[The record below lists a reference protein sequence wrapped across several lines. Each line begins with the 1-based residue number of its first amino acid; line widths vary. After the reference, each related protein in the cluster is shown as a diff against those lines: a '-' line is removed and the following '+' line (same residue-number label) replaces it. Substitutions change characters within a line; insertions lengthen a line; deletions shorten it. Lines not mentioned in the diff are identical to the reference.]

1 MDPFTLAIL
10 GGTSLASGGLGY
22 LGSQSAARSQQQAA
36 QTSGIYGM
44 IAQQQALQQAR
55 ELAEKGAAAA
65 GEYYGKGRSDV
76 LGQAGLGE
84 AAGREFYG
92 QGVGFQQPYTQA
104 GAGATNQLASLYG
117 PGGEYMRQPT
127 LEELQMD
134 PGYAFRLQQ
143 GERTLQSTLGSSG
156 MRGSGAALKAATRYG
171 QEAGSQEYQ
180 NAYARFMDNR
190 ARAAQGLQN
199 LAGTGAG
206 AAQVASGLAGQTGTN
221 LMANRFTTGSN
232 LGTLSSNAGGTV
244 SGAYTGAMPT
254 IAGLAGA
261 NPMGAAAENIG
272 QARASGYM
280 GGATALGQALQ
291 APAQN
296 YLAYS
301 MMNRFAPQGAASIGG
316 APLGGVFGSP
326 FPSSYATTMY
336 G

>member
-1 MDPFTLAIL
+1 MNPFTAALI
-10 GGTSLASGGLGY
+10 GGGASAVSGGLGY

-92 QGVGFQQPYTQA
+92 QGVGFQQPYMQA
-104 GAGATNQLASLYG
+104 GAGATNQLAALYA

-127 LEELQMD
+127 FEELQMD
-134 PGYAFRLQQ
+134 PGYAFRFQQ
-143 GERTLQSTLGSSG
+143 GQRALE
-156 MRGSGAALKAATRYG
+156 SGAAARGGLLSGATGKALARYG

-180 NAYARFMDNR
+180 NAYARFMANR
-190 ARAAQGLQN
+190 AQAAQGLQN

-221 LMANRFTTGSN
+221 LMANRFTTGAN
-232 LGTLSSNAGGTV
+232 LGTLAGNTGATI

-280 GGATALGQALQ
+280 GGASALGQALGGVG
-291 APAQN
+291 QN
-296 YLAYS
+296 YLAYT
-301 MMNRFAPQGAASIGG
+301 MMDQMRQPYSGFRG
-316 APLGGVFGSP
+316 APT
-326 FPSSYATTMY
+326 Y
-336 G
+336 

>member
-1 MDPFTLAIL
+1 MDPFTLAML
-10 GGTSLASGGLGY
+10 GSAGASAVSGGLGY
-22 LGSQSAARSQQQAA
+22 LGSQSAARAQQQAA
-36 QTSGIYGM
+36 QTSGIYGL

-92 QGVGFQQPYTQA
+92 QGVGFQQPYMQA
-104 GAGATNQLASLYG
+104 GAGATNQLAALYA

-134 PGYAFRLQQ
+134 PGYAFRFQQ
-143 GERTLQSTLGSSG
+143 GQRALE
-156 MRGSGAALKAATRYG
+156 SGAAARGGLLSGATGKALARYG

-180 NAYARFMDNR
+180 NAYARFMANR
-190 ARAAQGLQN
+190 AQAAQGLQN

-232 LGTLSSNAGGTV
+232 LGTLASNAGGTV

-280 GGATALGQALQ
+280 GGATALGQALGGVGQ
-291 APAQN
+291 NAMLYSLYGGGSPAQ
-296 YLAYS
+296 
-301 MMNRFAPQGAASIGG
+301 
-316 APLGGVFGSP
+316 SP
-326 FPSSYATTMY
+326 FNRNY
-336 G
+336 GMGYGPQL

>member
-1 MDPFTLAIL
+1 MDPFTAALI
-10 GGTSLASGGLGY
+10 GGSSLISGGLGY
-22 LGSQSAARSQQQAA
+22 LGSQAAGRAQQQAA
-36 QTSGIYGM
+36 QTSGIYGLL
-44 IAQQQALQQAR
+44 AQQQALQQAR
-55 ELAEKGAAAA
+55 ELADKGAAAA

-92 QGVGFQQPYTQA
+92 QGVGFQQPYMQA
-104 GAGATNQLASLYG
+104 GAGATNQLASLYA
-117 PGGEYMRQPT
+117 PGGAYTRQPT

-134 PGYAFRLQQ
+134 PGYAFRFQQ
-143 GERTLQSTLGSSG
+143 GERALQSTLGSSG

-180 NAYARFMDNR
+180 NAYARFMANR
-190 ARAAQGLQN
+190 AQAAQGLQN

-221 LMANRFTTGSN
+221 LMANRFTTGAN
-232 LGTLSSNAGGTV
+232 LGTLASNAGGTV

-254 IAGLAGA
+254 IAELAGA

-280 GGATALGQALQ
+280 GGASALQ
-291 APAQN
+291 GALQGVGQN
-296 YLAYS
+296 AMLYGMLDRYG
-301 MMNRFAPQGAASIGG
+301 QGG
-316 APLGGVFGSP
+316 AQP
-326 FPSSYATTMY
+326 FNRNY
-336 G
+336 GMGYGPQL

>member
-10 GGTSLASGGLGY
+10 GGTSLASGGLSY
-22 LGSQSAARSQQQAA
+22 LGSQQAAKAQQQAA
-36 QTSGIYGM
+36 QTSGLYGM

-55 ELAEKGAAAA
+55 ELADKGAAAA

-92 QGVGFQQPYTQA
+92 QGVGFQQPYMQA
-104 GAGATNQLASLYG
+104 GAGATNQLASLYA
-117 PGGEYMRQPT
+117 PGGAYTRQPT

-134 PGYAFRLQQ
+134 PGYAFRFQQ
-143 GERTLQSTLGSSG
+143 GQRALE
-156 MRGSGAALKAATRYG
+156 SGAAARGGLLSGAAGKALARYG

-180 NAYARFMDNR
+180 NAYARFMANR
-190 ARAAQGLQN
+190 AQAAQGLLN

-221 LMANRFTTGSN
+221 LMANRFTTGAN
-232 LGTLSSNAGGTV
+232 LGTLASNAGGTV

-280 GGATALGQALQ
+280 GGATALGQALGGVGQ
-291 APAQN
+291 NAMLYSLYGGRSNAPA
-296 YLAYS
+296 
-301 MMNRFAPQGAASIGG
+301 
-316 APLGGVFGSP
+316 GGVFGSP

>member
-10 GGTSLASGGLGY
+10 GGTSLASGGLSY
-22 LGSQSAARSQQQAA
+22 LGSQKAAGAQQQAA

-55 ELAEKGAAAA
+55 ELADKGAAAA

-92 QGVGFQQPYTQA
+92 QGVGFQQPYMRA

-180 NAYARFMDNR
+180 NAYARFMANR
-190 ARAAQGLQN
+190 EQAARGLQN

-206 AAQVASGLAGQTGTN
+206 AAGVASGLAGQTGTN

-232 LGTLSSNAGGTV
+232 LGNLASNAGATI

-272 QARASGYM
+272 QARASGYV
-280 GGATALGQALQ
+280 GGASALGQAL
-291 APAQN
+291 
-296 YLAYS
+296 
-301 MMNRFAPQGAASIGG
+301 
-316 APLGGVFGSP
+316 GGVGQNAMLYGMMDYMDAGRGPAGTYQFGGQNVP
-326 FPSSYATTMY
+326 YFRR
-336 G
+336 

>member
-10 GGTSLASGGLGY
+10 GGTSLASGGLSY
-22 LGSQSAARSQQQAA
+22 LGSQSAARAQQQAA

-55 ELAEKGAAAA
+55 ELADKGAAAA

-92 QGVGFQQPYTQA
+92 QGVGFQQPYMQA
-104 GAGATNQLASLYG
+104 GAGAINQLASLYA
-117 PGGEYMRQPT
+117 PGGAYMRQPT

-134 PGYAFRLQQ
+134 PGYAFRFQQ
-143 GERTLQSTLGSSG
+143 GQRALE
-156 MRGSGAALKAATRYG
+156 SGAAARGGLLSGATGKALARYG

-180 NAYARFMDNR
+180 NAYARFMANR
-190 ARAAQGLQN
+190 AQAAQGLQN

-221 LMANRFTTGSN
+221 LMANRFTTGAN
-232 LGTLSSNAGGTV
+232 LGTLASNAGGTI

-280 GGATALGQALQ
+280 GGATALGQALGGVG
-291 APAQN
+291 QN
-296 YLAYS
+296 YLAYT
-301 MMNRFAPQGAASIGG
+301 MMDQMRQPYSGFRG
-316 APLGGVFGSP
+316 APT
-326 FPSSYATTMY
+326 Y
-336 G
+336 